1 MDSQDSGHMYFTN
14 LLSQDPQL
22 DPTYG
27 GQSGN
32 SPMTID
38 ASLPLPPNEPNGVRK
53 SVRGANFTPEE
64 DKLLVSAWLN
74 CSLDAV
80 QGTDQKHSQ
89 LWEKIFEYF
98 QQYKET
104 TNERTI
110 KSLIH
115 RWSVIQKATNK
126 FCAKLAQVEGLNQS
140 GMTEQDKF
148 EKAKIM
154 YQSLE
159 KCSFQFEHCWHLL
172 KDQPKWIWRATKD
185 VPPRRKTMSPS
196 LTPTSTRC
204 SAATEDS
211 KAEKG
216 KRKAQGKQAEENLQL
231 RKMKY
236 TLLEESR
243 AQEKEFYCLKAE
255 KMEYDKEKEE
265 KKLRLEDERLR
276 LEVEK
281 MRIEAEKMRIEAEK
295 EQSKIRQEDERLRLE
310 AEKVELAKKE
320 SDQRIMMMD
329 VSVMPEMQRIYFQQL
344 QTEIMMGRS
353 NARDLD

>member
-1 MDSQDSGHMYFTN
+1 MDSQNPGHMYFTN
-14 LLSQDPQL
+14 LPSQNPQL

-27 GQSGN
+27 GQSGT
-32 SPMTID
+32 SPLTLD
-38 ASLPLPPNEPNGVRK
+38 DSPPLPPNEPIGNRK

-64 DKLLVSAWLN
+64 DKLLVSTWLN

-80 QGTDQKHSQ
+80 QGTDQKHAQ
-89 LWEKIFEYF
+89 LWEKISEYF
-98 QQYKET
+98 QQFKET
-104 TNERTI
+104 SHERTI

-115 RWSVIQKATNK
+115 RWSVIQKATK
-126 FCAKLAQVEGLNQS
+126 SF
-140 GMTEQDKF
+140 F
-148 EKAKIM
+148 EKAKVM
-154 YQSLE
+154 YQALE

-185 VPPRRKTMSPS
+185 DPKRRKTMSPS
-196 LTPTSTRC
+196 PTPTRC
-204 SAATEDS
+204 SGATVDS
-211 KAEKG
+211 VFYMEVDNVMENEVIELDRPIGRKAEKG
-216 KRKAQGKQAEENLQL
+216 KRKAQGRQAEENFQL

-243 AQEKEFYCLKAE
+243 AQEKEFYFMKAE

-265 KKLRLEDERLR
+265 QKLHLEDERLR

-281 MRIEAEKMRIEAEK
+281 MRIEAEK
-295 EQSKIRQEDERLRLE
+295 EQNRIRQEDERLRLE

-329 VSVMPEMQRIYFQQL
+329 VSVMPEMQRLYFQQL
-344 QTEIMMGRS
+344 QREIISRRNTS
-353 NARDLD
+353 KD